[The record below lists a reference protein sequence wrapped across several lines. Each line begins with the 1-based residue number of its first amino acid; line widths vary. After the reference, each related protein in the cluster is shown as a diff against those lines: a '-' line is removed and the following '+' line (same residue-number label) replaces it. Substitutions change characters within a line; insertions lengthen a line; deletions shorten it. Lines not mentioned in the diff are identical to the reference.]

1 MADDQFQRTRLLL
14 GEAGLNRLRAGTVAI
29 VGCGAVGGFAIEALA
44 RVGVGRLILIDG
56 DTVQVSNINRQL
68 CATHQ
73 TVGQPKTEV
82 LRQRIADICP
92 DTQVITQTLF
102 LNADNA
108 DALLAARPDFVIDAI
123 DMIEDKAA
131 LIMACQAHN
140 IPLASSMGAAL
151 KTNPAA
157 IRTALMNQTSV
168 CPLAA
173 RLRRLLKDRGA
184 RLDFPCVYSVEHPS
198 AGREPGRQMGSLIT
212 ITGMF
217 GLTLANLAIQFLTR
231 SRHDNT

>member
-1 MADDQFQRTRLLL
+1 MTDHQFQRTQLLL
-14 GEAGLNRLRAGTVAI
+14 GKVGLDRLRAGTVTV

-44 RVGVGRLILIDG
+44 RAGVGHLILIDG
-56 DTVQVSNINRQL
+56 DTVQISNINRQL
-68 CATHQ
+68 CATHK

-92 DTQVITQTLF
+92 DTQVITRTTF

-108 DALLAARPDFVIDAI
+108 DALLATRPDFLIDAI
-123 DMIEDKAA
+123 DMIEDKAS

-151 KTNPAA
+151 KTNPAD
-157 IRTALMNQTSV
+157 IRTALINQTSV

-173 RLRRLLKDRGA
+173 RLRRLLKERGA

-198 AGREPGRQMGSLIT
+198 AGREPGRQMGSLVT
-212 ITGMF
+212 ITGIF

-231 SRHDNT
+231 GTYDNT

>member
-1 MADDQFQRTRLLL
+1 MTDHQFQRTQLLL
-14 GEAGLNRLRAGTVAI
+14 GKVGLDRLRAGTVTV

-44 RVGVGRLILIDG
+44 RAGVGHLILIDG
-56 DTVQVSNINRQL
+56 DTVQISNINRQL
-68 CATHQ
+68 CATHK
-73 TVGQPKTEV
+73 TAGQPKTEV

-92 DTQVITQTLF
+92 DTQVITRTTF
-102 LNADNA
+102 LNAGNA
-108 DALLAARPDFVIDAI
+108 DALLATRPDFLIDAI
-123 DMIEDKAA
+123 DMIEDKAS

-151 KTNPAA
+151 KTNPAD
-157 IRTALMNQTSV
+157 IRTALINQTSV

-173 RLRRLLKDRGA
+173 RLRRLLKERGA

-198 AGREPGRQMGSLIT
+198 AGREPGRQMGSLVT
-212 ITGMF
+212 ITGIF

-231 SRHDNT
+231 GTHDNT